1 MSWVNEIQEVSV
13 CKGEAVPID
22 SSVKMPNS
30 TVETKKQSAAWLYH
44 YFPSLMGDRLLFY
57 SVAAWNFI
65 GGLVKQQRNGWQTV
79 ADAGIF

>member
-1 MSWVNEIQEVSV
+1 MNEIQEVSV
-13 CKGEAVPID
+13 CKGEAVD

-30 TVETKKQSAAWLYH
+30 TVETKKQFAAWLYH
-44 YFPSLMGDRLLFY
+44 YLSSLMGDRLLFY

-65 GGLVKQQRNGWQTV
+65 GGLVKQQRSGWQTV